1 MRSEGQCLFST
12 VLLLQFAVQIVVN
25 GAQLLSTSLLS
36 CTTFLCDNILCCRF
50 ERPGGLNERQHLDEL
65 LKASLLG
72 EHAHLCTFGTYMLL
86 DLPVDL

>member
-1 MRSEGQCLFST
+1 VSFLNCFAVT
-12 VLLLQFAVQIVVN
+12 VCVQIVVN

-50 ERPGGLNERQHLDEL
+50 ERPGGLKERQHLDEL